1 MLTWLRGAVPV
12 NPVTYAAKVP
22 DIPLLKK
29 LISSFAAG
37 AAKMTRSVT
46 AKSTKNHLLLLR

>member
-29 LISSFAAG
+29 LISLLAVG

-46 AKSTKNHLLLLR
+46 AKSTKNHLLLR